1 MELKPIIEVK
11 NLHFSYKKSQVL
23 LGANLQLFKG
33 EVVSL
38 LGPNGC
44 GKSTLI
50 KLILKLLHG
59 NGEILL
65 HKKSIKEYSYK
76 EIASHIAY
84 IPQYHHVPFGY
95 SALEMVLMGR
105 VSKLGI
111 FASPSSHDHLI
122 ALEALKKVGIL
133 DLKDRIFGQLSGGQ
147 KQLVLFARAIA
158 QEVDIFI
165 MDEPVS
171 GLDYGNQMRLLEFI
185 DELSREGYTFLKTTH
200 YPDHALLIS
209 SRTMVMNGGKIIS
222 DGKPGEV
229 ITAPMIQDVYGV
241 NAEIITHDAHKRC
254 IPIFR

>member
-11 NLHFSYKKSQVL
+11 DLHFSYKKSQVL
-23 LGANLQLFKG
+23 CGVDLQLFKG

-59 NGEILL
+59 DGEILL
-65 HKKSIKEYSYK
+65 HEKSIEEYSHK

-95 SALEMVLMGR
+95 SVLEMVLMGR

-111 FASPSSHDHLI
+111 FASPSSHDHFI
-122 ALEALKKVGIL
+122 ALEALKKAGIL
-133 DLKDRIFGQLSGGQ
+133 GLKDRIFGQLSGGQ

-158 QEVDIFI
+158 QEVDTFI
-165 MDEPVS
+165 MDEPVN

-209 SRTMVMNGGKIIS
+209 SRTVVMNGGKIIS